1 MIDQTKKLREMVH
14 KQNNSAAAVPADHTR
29 VVSKNGAGGRCS
41 SIAILSGKGG
51 VGKSVTAII
60 LGRALTQLK
69 KKVLIFDGDFGLANL
84 HILLGIAPKFNLSH
98 FIQEKCS
105 LSDILYEGPRGITII
120 PGSSG
125 LALMADLEMVRLEYL
140 IKELSKLESQ
150 YDFLLI
156 DSGAG
161 IGHTT
166 IQLSCS
172 SERALIVVVPE
183 PTSLADAYATIKVLA
198 SKRMQ
203 RIFVVVNMAHS
214 EKDGK
219 EIFSKL
225 SMIVKNFLNIPV
237 ELVGILPFDKDI
249 AQHLRAQKSITEEK
263 LSSRITQTAHA
274 IALRLCNI
282 TPVNK
287 NNFFSRLLQFH
298 HSV

>member
-1 MIDQTKKLREMVH
+1 MIDQTKKLRDMMPE
-14 KQNNSAAAVPADHTR
+14 QNNIAAALTADHTHET
-29 VVSKNGAGGRCS
+29 SKGGAQRKCS
-41 SIAILSGKGG
+41 SISILSGKGG
-51 VGKSVTAII
+51 VGKSVTTI
-60 LGRALTQLK
+60 LLGLALTQLK
-69 KKVLIFDGDFGLANL
+69 KKVLIFDGDLGLANL

-105 LSDILYEGPRGITII
+105 LADILYKGPRGITII

-125 LALMADLEMVRLEYL
+125 LTLMADLGFARLEYL

-172 SERALIVVVPE
+172 SEQALIVVVPE
-183 PTSLADAYATIKVLA
+183 PTSLADAYAAIKVLA
-198 SKRMQ
+198 SKKMQ
-203 RIFVVVNMAHS
+203 KILVVVNMAHS
-214 EKDGK
+214 ETDGND
-219 EIFSKL
+219 IFVKL

-237 ELVGILPFDKDI
+237 ELVGILPFDKEI
-249 AQHLRAQKSITEEK
+249 AQQLRAHKSIAQEK
-263 LSSRITQTAHA
+263 QASRITHTAHT

-282 TPVNK
+282 TPATK
-287 NNFFSRLLQFH
+287 SGFFSRFF
-298 HSV
+298 SFSP